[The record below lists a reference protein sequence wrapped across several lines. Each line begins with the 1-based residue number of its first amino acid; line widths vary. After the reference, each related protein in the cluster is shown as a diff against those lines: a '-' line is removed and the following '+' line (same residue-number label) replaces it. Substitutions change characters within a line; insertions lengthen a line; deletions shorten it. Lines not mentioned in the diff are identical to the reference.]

1 MRLPLW
7 QGVRGAGVG
16 RKRGF
21 RYGEFRMRHFFILG
35 TNPVLSTAEIIALL
49 DGRQF
54 TVTEMYKQ
62 ALIVDAMPGAT
73 LDAPALMRRLGGTIK
88 IGTIVAEDLA
98 VDEQALSEQMLQGLS
113 HRVGDVGSAT
123 FGFSVYSLESE
134 A

>member
-49 DGRQF
+49 DGRHF

-62 ALIVDAMPGAT
+62 AVIVDDLPGYF
-73 LDAPALMRRLGGTIK
+73 LDPKMLMSRLGGTVK
-88 IGTIVAEDLA
+88 IGTVLAENVPLKP
-98 VDEQALSEQMLQGLS
+98 E
-113 HRVGDVGSAT
+113 
-123 FGFSVYSLESE
+123 SLEEIILQNLSDRV
-134 A
+134 AN